1 LTGETAW
8 KKGPCDEHQRR
19 IGTSR
24 VSYRGEIVAA
34 GIERVIA
41 SLPPEG
47 VGAAVNIL
55 DVCEDEV
62 RMLLSHPER
71 CVLVE
76 GGELPEVIP
85 EPRFR

>member
-1 LTGETAW
+1 MA
-8 KKGPCDEHQRR
+8 
-19 IGTSR
+19 
-24 VSYRGEIVAA
+24 V

-76 GGELPEVIP
+76 GGGTSRSDTRAKVQVKSGGWGGCLGPLSV
-85 EPRFR
+85 

>member
-1 LTGETAW
+1 MA
-8 KKGPCDEHQRR
+8 
-19 IGTSR
+19 
-24 VSYRGEIVAA
+24 V

-76 GGELPEVIP
+76 GGNFPK
-85 EPRFR
+85 